1 MKLPEDYLLRSAKGI
16 TLFEVIITIAVFT
29 LLIGV
34 LSSSAFDFYQE
45 REFDVHFKSIVQSL
59 RRAQLNSMTGE
70 RESSF
75 GLYFGMNYY
84 VLFKGDS
91 YAKRDLAFDEVFDLA
106 GDLSFSGISEIVFS
120 KVKGLPSD
128 RGDIILTSS
137 DKSRTININEIGKI
151 EY

>member
-1 MKLPEDYLLRSAKGI
+1 MKLPEVYLLRSTKGI
-16 TLFEVIITIAVFT
+16 TLFEVIITIAIFT

-75 GLYFGMNYY
+75 GLYFGTNYY
-84 VLFKGDS
+84 VLFKGNS
-91 YAKRDLAFDEVFDLA
+91 YTSRDLAFDEVFDLA
-106 GDLSFSGISEIVFS
+106 GDLSFNGISEIVFS
-120 KVKGLPSD
+120 KVKGLPSEI
-128 RGDIILTSS
+128 GDIILTSA
-137 DKSRTININEIGKI
+137 DKSGTITINEMGKI